1 MKIFQKT
8 KRGLIVIGSTAV
20 ATAISISTASATLVS
35 DATTAV
41 TAAGADGLTVGGGVV
56 AAVAGLAVVGVVIAI
71 VRKI

>member
-8 KRGLIVIGSTAV
+8 KRVLIVIGSTAA

-35 DATTAV
+35 DATAAV